1 MSKKLFAFVFVLVV
15 FCSCSKRLKD
25 TQPPPL
31 ISSENISMRPPATFQ
46 KIDFTKNDTTIVF
59 GDSWTDYGF
68 EPNNYIKLFADTSSQ
83 VVINKALI
91 GLGSAHMVA
100 EAFRS
105 FEPRQ
110 NNVNIVTLTGFND
123 IRFTGATEEM
133 LNFQKNAYRALLVN
147 QFINTWRP
155 AGEPDRFGGS
165 FISFDQYLGQHFKS
179 SYSNGRKAAYTSSTN
194 GVYLE
199 YEFTGTNVGVSFV
212 GQDTTAMEWYE
223 RPMGR
228 WRVLID
234 GILVDIPNSYQQ
246 TTGHMPGYM
255 ASQKYFPH
263 IRMYSGLSSGPHVL
277 RLEPVGDG
285 NKFLDFIF
293 TLRDPSSVN
302 PVVIMKVP
310 YMTEAGYK
318 IDANANQ
325 GSDAA
330 IDQVNNAIA
339 EVRNEFGMIDPNYT
353 KKIKLINTV
362 DFFKRETDY
371 RPDLIHPNVSGQF
384 NLLNSLKANIAY

>member
-1 MSKKLFAFVFVLVV
+1 MNKKLLAFSLVFTVVYGCSKKMEEP
-15 FCSCSKRLKD
+15 
-25 TQPPPL
+25 QPPPL
-31 ISSENISMRPPATFQ
+31 VSPVDISMRPPATFQ
-46 KIDFTKNDTTIVF
+46 KIDFKKNDTTIVF
-59 GDSWTDYGF
+59 GDSWTDFGF

-100 EAFRS
+100 EAFKS
-105 FEPRQ
+105 MEPGQ
-110 NNVNIVTLTGFND
+110 NNVNIVTLSGFND
-123 IRFTGATEEM
+123 IRFTGATQEM
-133 LNFQKNAYRALLVN
+133 LNFQKNAYRALLVS
-147 QFINTWRP
+147 QFMDTWRP
-155 AGEPDRFGGS
+155 AGDADRFGGS
-165 FISFDQYLGQHFKS
+165 FISFDQNLGQHFKS
-179 SYSNGRKAAYTSSTN
+179 SYSNGRKAAYTASTN
-194 GVYLE
+194 GAYLE

-212 GQDTTAMEWYE
+212 GQDTTAMESYE

-234 GILVDIPNSYQQ
+234 GIVVDIPDPYQQ

-255 ASQKYFPH
+255 ASQKYFPY
-263 IRMYSGLSSGPHVL
+263 IRMYAGLSNGPHVL
-277 RLEPVGDG
+277 RLEPAGEG

-293 TLRDPSSVN
+293 TLRDPSLVN

-318 IDANANQ
+318 IDVNANQ
-325 GSDAA
+325 ASDAA
-330 IDQVNNAIA
+330 IDQVTNAIA